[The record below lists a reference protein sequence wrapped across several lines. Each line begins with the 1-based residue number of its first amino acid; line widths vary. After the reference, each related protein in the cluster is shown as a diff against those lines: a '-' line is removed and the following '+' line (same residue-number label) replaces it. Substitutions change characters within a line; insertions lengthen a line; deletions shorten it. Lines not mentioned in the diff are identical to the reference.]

1 MAQISFFSQDLP
13 FKFPKPASTRRWI
26 KEVLKKERQQLSALN
41 YIFCSDQYLLTLN
54 EQFLKHKTLT
64 DIITFDNSE
73 LPGVVEGDV
82 FISLERVKEN
92 AVKFKTTV
100 DDELHRVMVHGVL
113 HLVGYSDKSPRDRS
127 LMRKKE
133 DAYLSLRGKLLG
145 D

>member
-13 FKFPKPASTRRWI
+13 FKFLKPASTRRWI
-26 KEVLKKERQQLSALN
+26 KEVLKKERKRLSALN

-100 DDELHRVMVHGVL
+100 DDELHRVIIHGVL
-113 HLVGYSDKSPRDRS
+113 HLVGYSDKSPRDKS